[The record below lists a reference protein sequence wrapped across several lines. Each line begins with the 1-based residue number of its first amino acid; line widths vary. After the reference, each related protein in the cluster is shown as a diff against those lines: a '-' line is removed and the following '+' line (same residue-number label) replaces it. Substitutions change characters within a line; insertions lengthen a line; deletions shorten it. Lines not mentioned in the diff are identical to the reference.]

1 MIPIQPAL
9 IPVSLFRSR
18 SERGEGTART
28 AGSGAYLPAGEV
40 CVLPQFGVEGIEEH
54 LICDF
59 PHIHAGIIQNGND
72 PFVLLLHQVHNNLVV
87 EVINLQETKGQGC
100 W

>member
-1 MIPIQPAL
+1 M
-9 IPVSLFRSR
+9 
-18 SERGEGTART
+18 
-28 AGSGAYLPAGEV
+28 
-40 CVLPQFGVEGIEEH
+40 LPQFGVEGIEEH

-100 W
+100 WRPWLQKWEGTSAGHSSQCDSKEPSALNVQISNSR

>member
-1 MIPIQPAL
+1 M
-9 IPVSLFRSR
+9 
-18 SERGEGTART
+18 
-28 AGSGAYLPAGEV
+28 
-40 CVLPQFGVEGIEEH
+40 LPQFGVEGIEEH